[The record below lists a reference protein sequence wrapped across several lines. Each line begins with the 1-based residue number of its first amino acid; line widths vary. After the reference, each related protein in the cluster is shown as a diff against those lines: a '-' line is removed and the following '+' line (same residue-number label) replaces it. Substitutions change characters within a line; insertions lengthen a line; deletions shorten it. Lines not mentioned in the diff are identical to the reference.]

1 MTEYTIMFGWKTQLT
16 YGQIQLLLQTNPAE
30 MTVEIN
36 TNQWNE
42 YLQNI
47 RHIDELMRTKIVK
60 T

>member
-1 MTEYTIMFGWKTQLT
+1 MIEYTIIFGWKTQLT
-16 YGQIQLLLQTNPAE
+16 YGQIQLLLWTNSTE

-47 RHIDELMRTKIVK
+47 RHIQ
-60 T
+60 